1 LPLLASATIG
11 CTPDPVATD
20 LDSWY
25 YGLSAVLVEN
35 ASLAHEVQEFAADII
50 KARSAGKVSAEKTAK
65 NLRKTILPAAQQ
77 VSEHAGAVRPLT
89 PEYQALHDELA
100 AVWSDRAE
108 AYGNILV
115 AWDEADADALKTG
128 MDRVGDLRI
137 AESFWFPRVNAVVEP
152 KGYRFEEFP
161 KTAPTPPTD

>member
-1 LPLLASATIG
+1 
-11 CTPDPVATD
+11 
-20 LDSWY
+20 
-25 YGLSAVLVEN
+25 
-35 ASLAHEVQEFAADII
+35 VQEFAADII
-50 KARSAGKVSAEKTAK
+50 KARSSGKVSPQKTAK

-77 VSEHAGAVRPLT
+77 VAQHAGDVRPLT

-108 AYGNILV
+108 AYGTILT
-115 AWDEADADALKTG
+115 AWDEADAEALKTG

-161 KTAPTPPTD
+161 KTAPTPPAD